1 MFKPWISIPV
11 EEAKVSVDYNFG
23 DIRIM
28 FKSAKTVDNVIEQ
41 LMNLR
46 SLVEEMEGADCEE
59 VDE

>member
-11 EEAKVSVDYNFG
+11 DDARVSVDYTFG

-28 FKSAKTVDNVIEQ
+28 FKSAKTIDNVIEQ

-46 SLVEEMEGADCEE
+46 ALVEEMEDGVE